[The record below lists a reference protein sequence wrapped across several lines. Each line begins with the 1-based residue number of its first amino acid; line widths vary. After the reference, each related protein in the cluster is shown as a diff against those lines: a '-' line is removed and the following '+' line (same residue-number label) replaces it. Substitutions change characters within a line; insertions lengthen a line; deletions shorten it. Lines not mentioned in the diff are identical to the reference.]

1 MPTEHSWP
9 TRGLNEHVF
18 QLLPVLADNVRKS
31 EFVAWVHGHEEQP
44 RSRAFVLQTVRFL
57 PRFSTISQCTD
68 EVDVCVQLGRVT
80 RQRLLLITMRR

>member
-44 RSRAFVLQTVRFL
+44 RSRAFVLQTVHVDRVSQRF
-57 PRFSTISQCTD
+57 RSAQIKSTFAYS
-68 EVDVCVQLGRVT
+68 
-80 RQRLLLITMRR
+80 